1 MNLDL
6 AQSLKGISSTQPSQL
21 EARSTI
27 AGAVKQI
34 LAAAGEDPEREGL
47 RDTPV
52 RVAKMFEEL
61 FSGLHEDPRDHLQT
75 QFSDDQHEDMVIVK
89 DIRFYSVC
97 EHHLV
102 PFFGKAHVAYI
113 PSGGR
118 LTGLSKIARVVQSIA
133 RRPQLQER
141 LNSQIVDAMW
151 DALEPKGVLA
161 IVEAEH
167 MCMAMRGI
175 RSPDSKT
182 LTVVSRGSLETDPA
196 LRAETLGL
204 LRG

>member
-6 AQSLKGISSTQPSQL
+6 AKSLKGIPTAQTAQID
-21 EARSTI
+21 ARSTI

-34 LAAAGEDPEREGL
+34 LAAAGENPEREGL

-61 FSGLHEDPRDHLQT
+61 FSGLNEDPRDHLQT

-89 DIRFYSVC
+89 DIRFFSVC

-102 PFFGKAHVAYI
+102 PFFGKAHVAYV
-113 PSGGR
+113 PNGGR
-118 LTGLSKIARVVQSIA
+118 LTGLSKIARVVQTVA

-182 LTVVSRGSLETDPA
+182 LTIVSRGNLETDPT
-196 LRAETLGL
+196 LRAETFKL

>member
-1 MNLDL
+1 MNFELP
-6 AQSLKGISSTQPSQL
+6 QSLRGVVSGGAVQND
-21 EARSTI
+21 ARATI
-27 AGAVKQI
+27 AEAVKQI
-34 LAAAGEDPEREGL
+34 LTAAGEDPQREGL
-47 RDTPV
+47 RDTPL

-61 FSGLHEDPRDHLQT
+61 FSGLAEDPRDHLQT
-75 QFSDDQHEDMVIVK
+75 QFSDDRHEDMVIVK

-102 PFFGKAHVAYI
+102 PFFGRAHVAYI
-113 PSGGR
+113 PQGGR
-118 LTGLSKIARVVQSIA
+118 LTGLSKIARVVQTVA

-151 DALEPKGVLA
+151 DALEPRGVLA

-175 RSPDSKT
+175 RSPDSST
-182 LTVVSRGSLETDPA
+182 VTVVSRGTLETDPV
-196 LRAETLGL
+196 LRAETFKL

>member
-21 EARSTI
+21 EARSAI

-61 FSGLHEDPRDHLQT
+61 FSGLNEDPRDHLQT

-113 PSGGR
+113 PNGGR
-118 LTGLSKIARVVQSIA
+118 LTGLSKIARVVQSVA

-182 LTVVSRGSLETDPA
+182 LTVVSRGSLETEPA
-196 LRAETLGL
+196 LRAETLRL

>member
-1 MNLDL
+1 MNLEL
-6 AQSLKGISSTQPSQL
+6 PQSLRDVVSGGAVQSD
-21 EARSTI
+21 ARATI
-27 AGAVKQI
+27 AEAVKQI
-34 LAAAGEDPEREGL
+34 LTAAGEDPQREGL
-47 RDTPV
+47 RDTPL

-61 FSGLHEDPRDHLQT
+61 FSGLAEDPRDHLQT
-75 QFSDDQHEDMVIVK
+75 QFSDDRHEDMVIVK

-113 PSGGR
+113 PQGGR
-118 LTGLSKIARVVQSIA
+118 LTGLSKIARVVQTVA

-161 IVEAEH
+161 VVEAEH

-175 RSPDSKT
+175 RSPDSST
-182 LTVVSRGSLETDPA
+182 LTVVSRGTLETDPV
-196 LRAETLGL
+196 LRAETFKL

>member
-1 MNLDL
+1 MNLEL
-6 AQSLKGISSTQPSQL
+6 PQSLRAAASSEAVHG
-21 EARSTI
+21 EARATI
-27 AGAVKQI
+27 AEAVKQI
-34 LAAAGEDPEREGL
+34 LTAAGEDPQREGL
-47 RDTPV
+47 RDTPL

-61 FSGLHEDPRDHLQT
+61 FSGLAEDPRDHLQT

-113 PSGGR
+113 PQGGR
-118 LTGLSKIARVVQSIA
+118 LTGLSKIARVVQTVA

-151 DALEPKGVLA
+151 DALKPKGVLA
-161 IVEAEH
+161 MVEAEH

-175 RSPDSKT
+175 RSPDSST
-182 LTVVSRGSLETDPA
+182 LTVVSRGTLETDQV
-196 LRAETLGL
+196 LRAETFKL

>member
-1 MNLDL
+1 MNLEL
-6 AQSLKGISSTQPSQL
+6 PQSLRDVVSSGAVQSD
-21 EARSTI
+21 ARATI
-27 AGAVKQI
+27 AEAVKQI
-34 LAAAGEDPEREGL
+34 LTAAGEDPQREGL
-47 RDTPV
+47 RDTPL

-61 FSGLHEDPRDHLQT
+61 FSGLAEDPRDHLQT

-113 PSGGR
+113 PQGGR
-118 LTGLSKIARVVQSIA
+118 LTGLSKIARVVQTVA

-151 DALEPKGVLA
+151 DALKPKGVLA
-161 IVEAEH
+161 MVEAEH

-175 RSPDSKT
+175 RSPDSST
-182 LTVVSRGSLETDPA
+182 LTVVSRGTLETDQV
-196 LRAETLGL
+196 LRAETFKL

>member
-1 MNLDL
+1 MNLEL
-6 AQSLKGISSTQPSQL
+6 PQSLRDVVSSGAVQSD
-21 EARSTI
+21 ARATI
-27 AGAVKQI
+27 AEAVKQI
-34 LAAAGEDPEREGL
+34 LTAAGEDPQREGL
-47 RDTPV
+47 RDTPL

-61 FSGLHEDPRDHLQT
+61 FSGLAEDPRDHLQT
-75 QFSDDQHEDMVIVK
+75 QFSDDQHEDMVIVR

-113 PSGGR
+113 PQGGR
-118 LTGLSKIARVVQSIA
+118 LTGLSKIARVVQTVA

-151 DALEPKGVLA
+151 DALKPKGVLA
-161 IVEAEH
+161 MVEAEH

-175 RSPDSKT
+175 RSPDSST
-182 LTVVSRGSLETDPA
+182 LTVVSRGTLETDQV
-196 LRAETLGL
+196 LRAETFKL

>member
-1 MNLDL
+1 MNIELPQPLRDV
-6 AQSLKGISSTQPSQL
+6 APDGVVQSD
-21 EARSTI
+21 ARTI
-27 AGAVKQI
+27 IAEAVKQI
-34 LAAAGEDPEREGL
+34 LTAAGEDPQREGL
-47 RDTPV
+47 RDTPL

-61 FSGLHEDPRDHLQT
+61 FSGLEEDPRDHLQT
-75 QFSDDQHEDMVIVK
+75 QFSDDRHEDMVIVK

-113 PSGGR
+113 PQGGR
-118 LTGLSKIARVVQSIA
+118 LTGLSKIARVVQTVS

-151 DALEPKGVLA
+151 DALKPKGVLA
-161 IVEAEH
+161 LVEAEH

-175 RSPDSKT
+175 RSPDSST
-182 LTVVSRGSLETDPA
+182 LTVVSRGTLESDPV
-196 LRAETLGL
+196 LRAETFKL